1 MTSPLRSDVSCDTPW
16 AVGRCASVRNLR
28 MKIWSLSSGIHQ
40 IFGRQQTSFFNEHRS
55 QLPCGLRLTSG
66 PDPAEI
72 GEASQIQKERQLLPL
87 GFRQLAD
94 RTIARQQ
101 GVVDGAIVGPISM
114 PEKRRGQFEHVPPKP
129 SVIKVDQHEAAARA

>member
-40 IFGRQQTSFFNEHRS
+40 IFGRKHTSFFTADWT
-55 QLPCGLRLTSG
+55 QPPCGLRLTSG

-87 GFRQLAD
+87 GFRQLGD
-94 RTIARQQ
+94 RTIGRPR
-101 GVVDGAIVGPISM
+101 GVGGGAIG
-114 PEKRRGQFEHVPPKP
+114 G
-129 SVIKVDQHEAAARA
+129 